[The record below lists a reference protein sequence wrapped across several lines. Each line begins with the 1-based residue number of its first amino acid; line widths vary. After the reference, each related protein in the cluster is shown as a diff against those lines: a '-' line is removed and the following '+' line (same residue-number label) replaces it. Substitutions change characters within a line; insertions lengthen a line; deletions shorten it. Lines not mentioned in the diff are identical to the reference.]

1 MILTDIRGLED
12 HYGDCDFKIAGTL
25 DGLTA
30 IQLDIKLKSGIP
42 VDVLCEALDRAEIAR
57 LSVLSKMNEVNP
69 EPRQGVRKCAPS
81 VGSLPVAQEDRK
93 VVIGKGGAMI
103 KLLEKLFDCK
113 SSLDDQGNMIVFGS
127 SASRKDNGSS
137 SRCYL
142 VRSVRAFVFESLCS
156 SVCVR
161 GLCSRAK
168 QYNTIPL

>member
-1 MILTDIRGLED
+1 M
-12 HYGDCDFKIAGTL
+12 
-25 DGLTA
+25 
-30 IQLDIKLKSGIP
+30 
-42 VDVLCEALDRAEIAR
+42 LCEALDRAEVAR

-127 SASRKDNGSS
+127 NASVVEKTMEA
-137 SRCYL
+137 
-142 VRSVRAFVFESLCS
+142 VRGVVLYVVFEREAIRIPFHPSIENHSNTSVVLC
-156 SVCVR
+156 
-161 GLCSRAK
+161 
-168 QYNTIPL
+168 

>member
-1 MILTDIRGLED
+1 AMFDAGVPLRKHVAGISVGLMTSLEEGEEPFDRYEILTDIRGLED

-127 SASRKDNGSS
+127 SASVVEKTMEA
-137 SRCYL
+137 
-142 VRSVRAFVFESLCS
+142 VR
-156 SVCVR
+156 
-161 GLCSRAK
+161 
-168 QYNTIPL
+168 